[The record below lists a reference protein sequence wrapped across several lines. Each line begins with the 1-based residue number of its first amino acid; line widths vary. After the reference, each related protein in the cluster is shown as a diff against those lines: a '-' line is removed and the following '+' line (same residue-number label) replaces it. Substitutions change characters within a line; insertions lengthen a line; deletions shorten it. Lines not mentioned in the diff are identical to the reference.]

1 MSSSVSDLD
10 LTERITL
17 ICKYFCEGYLP
28 GEIQELMRDKHGISL
43 RRETPYRYLAHAAR
57 HGWIQF
63 VPPPEN
69 SLRDR
74 LKRRYP
80 WLDDAVVAHTAVF
93 DDVAWQAAEMLVKLL
108 RMRCRVASRNEVHV
122 GFAGGHVMRR
132 VAERLAGLLRRPTEG
147 LPRTV
152 VFHALVAG
160 FEVTEPTTAP
170 NAFFTYFVND
180 PALQVETRFVGL
192 HAPPT
197 VEAEYLPRLRQQKGI
212 KEAFAKASELD
223 VIVTAVGSASPPC
236 GHSMLLDYM
245 KNSPPSLRKLKE
257 AGYCG
262 DMLWRPLG
270 PDGPIEIET
279 QIRAMT
285 LIELSNL
292 NKFIQQGKAVL
303 LVLGPCRV
311 CNRPRTAIL
320 ELLLDLKEHLITHLV
335 ADSRSVAALL
345 KKSA

>member
-1 MSSSVSDLD
+1 
-10 LTERITL
+10 
-17 ICKYFCEGYLP
+17 
-28 GEIQELMRDKHGISL
+28 
-43 RRETPYRYLAHAAR
+43 
-57 HGWIQF
+57 
-63 VPPPEN
+63 
-69 SLRDR
+69 
-74 LKRRYP
+74 
-80 WLDDAVVAHTAVF
+80 
-93 DDVAWQAAEMLVKLL
+93 
-108 RMRCRVASRNEVHV
+108 
-122 GFAGGHVMRR
+122 MRR

-147 LPRTV
+147 LPKTV

-192 HAPPT
+192 HAPPI
-197 VEAEYLPRLRQQKGI
+197 VETEDLPRMRNLKGI

-245 KNSPPSLRKLKE
+245 KNSAPSLRKLKE

-285 LIELSNL
+285 LIELSHL
-292 NKFIQQGKAVL
+292 RDFIKQGKAVL

-311 CNRPRTAIL
+311 CYRPRAAIL
-320 ELLLDLKEHLITHLV
+320 ELLLHLKEHLITHLV
-335 ADSRSVAALL
+335 ADSRSVAALM
-345 KKSA
+345 KKSV